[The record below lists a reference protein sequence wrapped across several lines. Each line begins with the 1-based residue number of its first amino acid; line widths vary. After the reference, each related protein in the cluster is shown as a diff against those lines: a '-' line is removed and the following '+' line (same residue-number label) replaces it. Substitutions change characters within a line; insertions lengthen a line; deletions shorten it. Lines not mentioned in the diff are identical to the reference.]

1 MSDMWTSFDAYLDAL
16 RAIAEPTRLRLVRL
30 CAQGELT
37 VSELTRILGQSQP
50 RVSRH
55 LKLLQDAGL
64 LTRFREQHWVFYR
77 IPEATG
83 TSQWVQDVLAAI
95 PADDQITLDQQRLD
109 EVRTARAKLSETYV
123 ETEVPDWLQLHAFHG
138 DEQRFADAVTRVLSD
153 APVGHLLDIATGT
166 GRMLRM
172 VGALADSGVGI
183 DLSKKMVMV
192 ARSALADAGLSHLT
206 VRQEDM
212 YQMRFPTNHF
222 DTVTI
227 DQVLYLA
234 SNPDALIAEAARVL
248 KPSGRLLLVA
258 FTAAHHAQSSAPKVS
273 IRLDDITQW
282 LTDAGLRIE
291 THTTLPGSVLDI
303 SLLVASPRTRTPT

>member
-1 MSDMWTSFDAYLDAL
+1 MWTSFDAYLDAL

-77 IPEATG
+77 IPEDPQTA
-83 TSQWVQDVLAAI
+83 QWVAELLTAI
-95 PADDQITLDQQRLD
+95 PNDDEIDLDQRRLD
-109 EVRTARAKLSETYV
+109 EVRMARAKLSEAYV
-123 ETEVPDWLQLHAFHG
+123 ETEVPDWLKLHEFHG
-138 DEQRFADAVTRVLSD
+138 DEQRFADAVTHVLSD
-153 APVGHLLDIATGT
+153 APVGHLLDVATGT
-166 GRMLRM
+166 GRMLRI
-172 VGALADSGVGI
+172 VGALAASGVGI

-192 ARSALADAGLSHLT
+192 ARSALAEAGLSHLT

-248 KPSGRLLLVA
+248 KPTGRLLLVA
-258 FTAAHHAQSSAPKVS
+258 FTAADRARVAAPKVS
-273 IRLDDITQW
+273 IRLEDITHW
-282 LTDAGLRIE
+282 LTDAGLCIE
-291 THTTLPGSVLDI
+291 THTTLPGSALDI
-303 SLLVASPRTRTPT
+303 SLLVASPRTRTTA